1 MSVATKQTM
10 ASRIRKMRS
19 DNPQM
24 TANQIAEALGTKVSY
39 IYTLAY
45 SDRKSGKKV
54 KRLKILRPRIKSE
67 KVSNAIPKGNGTSLE
82 QEIVSL
88 KAVIRYLESRVYG
101 ASV

>member
-10 ASRIRKMRS
+10 ANRVRKMRS

-24 TANQIAEALGTKVSY
+24 TAKQIAEALGTKISY
-39 IYTLAY
+39 VHTLAY
-45 SDRKSGKKV
+45 LDRKAGKKV
-54 KRLKILRPRIKSE
+54 KRLKILRPRVKME
-67 KVSNAIPKGNGTSLE
+67 EVSNAIPKGNTTSLE